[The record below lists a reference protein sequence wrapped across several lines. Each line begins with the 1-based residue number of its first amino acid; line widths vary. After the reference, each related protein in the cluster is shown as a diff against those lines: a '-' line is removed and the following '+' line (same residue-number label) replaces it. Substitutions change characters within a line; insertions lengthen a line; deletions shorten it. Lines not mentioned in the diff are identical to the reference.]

1 MSEPQVKFDTYPILY
16 HSTLL
21 LFWLL
26 GGGIEVKG
34 EENLPKEGGVLL
46 VSNHISFLD
55 PCLIGDGSPRRTS
68 FMAKAELFENKLLN
82 WLLRGV
88 DCFPVRRGEAD
99 TSAIKNVLSQLK
111 EGRCVVIFPE
121 GTRSPDGELLEAEE
135 GAAMLATRTGCP
147 VVPVYVSGTNRMLD
161 RKGRLHR
168 ARVSM
173 AIGEPFTLP
182 KSMPREE
189 AATELM
195 RRIATT
201 RDAFAGKAG
210 RWIRPSRLRKPRE
223 GSRAAVAVRP

>member
-1 MSEPQVKFDTYPILY
+1 MVKTDTYPILY
-16 HSTLL
+16 HSTMV

-55 PCLIGDGSPRRTS
+55 PCLIGDGSPRRVT
-68 FMAKAELFENKLLN
+68 FMAKAELFDNKLLN

-99 TSAIKNVLSQLK
+99 TSAIKTVLSQLK

-121 GTRSPDGELLEAEE
+121 GTRSPTGELQEAEE

-147 VVPVYVSGTNRMLD
+147 VVPVYVTGTNKMLD

-168 ARVSM
+168 AKVSM

-182 KSMPREE
+182 KGMPRDE
-189 AATELM
+189 AAKDLM
-195 RRIATT
+195 RHIAAT
-201 RDAFAGKAG
+201 RDAFAGKPG
-210 RWIRPSRLRKPRE
+210 RWLRLSPLRKPRE
-223 GSRAAVAVRP
+223 GSRRAA